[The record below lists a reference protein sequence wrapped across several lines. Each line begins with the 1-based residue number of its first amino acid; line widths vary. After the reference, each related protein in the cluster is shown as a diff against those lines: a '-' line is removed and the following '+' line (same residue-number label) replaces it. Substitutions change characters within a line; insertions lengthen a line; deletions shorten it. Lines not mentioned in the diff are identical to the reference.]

1 MSHHQFTAL
10 YPFGGLG
17 LGAQGFSEAVGQLG
31 TDTAS
36 FKNLGGIDL
45 DPDACADFTY
55 ITKAPS
61 LCADIKTL
69 TPAKLRAF
77 LAKHHGRKAAKRR
90 PDICFSSPPC
100 KGFSRLLGNAKSQE
114 KKYRELNELVYAGI
128 LLMCET
134 WDEPPPMQ
142 LLENVPGIVSRGAE
156 VLEKAQQVLR
166 HYGYVFHRATHD
178 CGEIGGLAQHRKRF
192 LLIARRPERVQAYV
206 YQPPKERVRACGEV
220 LQDLP
225 IPIPGSTEGGEL
237 HRLPNLSLLNW
248 VRLSLIPAGGD
259 WRDLPRAT
267 QPHQDN
273 PNAHRNKFA
282 VAEWSE
288 PANTVMGATRPGS
301 GAPSVA
307 DPRLGDAVGMSVD
320 ASKFKGSPGLM
331 GVLDWEQPSN
341 AVTGSATV
349 SGSNGRAA
357 IADPRLGT
365 NHRENRRTN
374 QYRVR
379 DWNQPAG
386 CVTGDTDIQEGAQL
400 VADPRVPGLN
410 IADETRGGALGV
422 LDWGKPAPTVTGNV
436 RPASSNT
443 PGSIADPRPF
453 GNVNRVTPWTE
464 PVGTITSSPAPSSGG
479 GAVADPRLLCH
490 LAATPELTSPVK
502 DGAERRSE
510 FPKYDVRGWDQA
522 ARTVAGSGTNGG
534 FGVADPRLGLGH
546 SPNRGTFG
554 VNDWEDPAKCVRGR
568 MDVRTGPAAIA
579 DPRDV
584 EDAVK
589 NAALGCSPRNGAYGV
604 MSWQEAAK
612 TITGSASVD
621 NGTVAVADPRKP
633 PAVIPVII
641 AADGCW
647 HRPLTTLELA
657 VLQSMPATIDGAPLK
672 LSGKSIAGWRERIGN
687 AVPRLAAKAIARTAL
702 KALLASA
709 LGTWFLSPSGEPI
722 WVRQDGKREDEF
734 ELGEAEVSL

>member
-1 MSHHQFTAL
+1 MSHYQFTSL

-17 LGAQGFSEAVGQLG
+17 LGALGFMEAVGQLG
-31 TDTAS
+31 GDTAS

-55 ITKAPS
+55 LTKAPS

-77 LAKHHGRKAAKRR
+77 LAKHHGRKAAARR

-156 VLEKAQQVLR
+156 ILEKAQQVLR

-225 IPIPGSTEGGEL
+225 VPIPGSTEGGEI

-248 VRLSLIPAGGD
+248 VRLALIPAGGD
-259 WRDLPRAT
+259 WRDLPKAT
-267 QPHQDN
+267 QPQQDN

-282 VAEWSE
+282 VGDWAD
-288 PANTVMGATRPGS
+288 PAPTIMGATRPGS

-307 DPRLGDAVGMSVD
+307 DPRLADAVGMNVD

-331 GVLDWEQPSN
+331 GVLDWEEPSN

-365 NHRENRRTN
+365 NHRSNRRTN
-374 QYRVR
+374 QYKVR

-386 CVTGDTDIQEGAQL
+386 CVTGDTDVQEGAQL
-400 VADPRVPGLN
+400 VADPRVGEVLPPVLFESPPCQMFAGRPPV
-410 IADETRGGALGV
+410 IDGAVIRSDEQ
-422 LDWGKPAPTVTGNV
+422 
-436 RPASSNT
+436 
-443 PGSIADPRPF
+443 RPF

-464 PVGTITSSPAPSSGG
+464 PVGTITSSPAPSRGG
-479 GAVADPRLLCH
+479 GAVADPRLVRH
-490 LAATPELTSPVK
+490 LAATPELLSPVK

-534 FGVADPRLGLGH
+534 YGVADPRLGLGH

-554 VNDWEDPAKCVRGR
+554 VNDWADPAKCVRGR

-584 EDAVK
+584 EEAVK
-589 NAALGCSPRNGAYGV
+589 AAALGCAPRNGAYGV

-612 TITGSASVD
+612 TITGSASID

-633 PAVIPVII
+633 PAVIPIII

-657 VLQSMPATIDGAPLK
+657 VLQSMPDKVDGKPLK

-709 LGTWFLSPSGEPI
+709 LGTWFLSPDGEPI
-722 WVRQDGKREDEF
+722 WVRDDGTREDEF
-734 ELGEAEVSL
+734 GLGDAEASL